1 MRRVLWYSLI
11 IAITLAALMLL
22 WQFSVS
28 IILFA
33 LSLAVAAAVKPLIN
47 EIAERVR
54 SRRVALG
61 SVYAL
66 VITSMLGLIF
76 VFGQLLVQDLKQATD
91 DFAVT
96 YDHIKTDWP
105 NHGTVFQKAVA
116 QRLPSS
122 NDLYKALTSEQSLLS
137 LTQTGGPGQS
147 FFTLLGYMAIIISM
161 SVYWSADQLRAERIT
176 VSMFRAEHR
185 PKVLQT
191 WRAIENGVGVYLR
204 SETAQSVLAGL
215 VLGVGYWGLGLH
227 YPALLAV
234 WGAVARL
241 IPWFGALIAVIP
253 LIFLGG
259 SWPFPAL
266 IAILFTVV
274 ILFLLRIGIGRRFMD
289 RPQYDNPLLIA
300 LFVIILAAAFGVMGV
315 LLSPPLAVAVQ
326 ILLQE
331 LSPLI
336 PRRYSEELDQA
347 FSLKR
352 RLSHVRS
359 LLKSP
364 GSAEAVQIVNRLN
377 QLVRQTITYMQRY

>member
-1 MRRVLWYSLI
+1 VRRVLWYSLI

-33 LSLAVAAAVKPLIN
+33 LSLAVSAAVKPLIN
-47 EIAERVR
+47 DIAQRVR

-61 SVYAL
+61 IVYAL
-66 VITSMLGLIF
+66 VIASILGLFF
-76 VFGQLLVQDLKQATD
+76 VVGQLILQDLKQATD

-116 QRLPSS
+116 EQLPDS

-137 LTQTGGPGQS
+137 LTQTGGPGRN
-147 FFTLLGYMAIIISM
+147 FFTLLGYVALIMSL
-161 SVYWSADQLRAERIT
+161 SVYWSNDQLRAERIT
-176 VSMFRAEHR
+176 VSIFPAEHR
-185 PKVLQT
+185 PKVLQI
-191 WRAIENGVGVYLR
+191 WRSIESGVGVYLR
-204 SETAQSVLAGL
+204 SETAQSVLTGL
-215 VLGVGYWGLGLH
+215 LLGVGYWGLGLR

-234 WGAVARL
+234 WGALARL
-241 IPWFGALIAVIP
+241 IPWFGALIAIIP
-253 LIFLGG
+253 LIIVGG
-259 SWPFPAL
+259 VWPFPAV
-266 IAILFTVV
+266 IAILYTIVV
-274 ILFLLRIGIGRRFMD
+274 LFLLRIGIGRRFMD

-300 LFVIILAAAFGVMGV
+300 LFVTILAAAFGVMGV

-347 FSLKR
+347 FRLKR

-359 LLKSP
+359 SLKSP
-364 GSAEAVQIVNRLN
+364 GSTEAVQVVNRLN